1 MKTTREERRRQIDEL
16 LRGGT
21 FLMNVRK
28 ARERLGLTLKDL
40 AEIAGVSISTLSKI
54 ENKKKVTPE
63 ILAKVINTL
72 IELEHYEIGL

>member
-1 MKTTREERRRQIDEL
+1 MKTT
-16 LRGGT
+16 
-21 FLMNVRK
+21 LMNIRK

-63 ILAKVINTL
+63 ILEKVVNVL
-72 IELEHYEIGL
+72 MELERREIGL

>member
-1 MKTTREERRRQIDEL
+1 
-16 LRGGT
+16 
-21 FLMNVRK
+21 MNVRK

-63 ILAKVINTL
+63 ILEKVVNVL
-72 IELEHYEIGL
+72 MELERREIGL